1 MGVSD
6 LSKKVGEYKMGIM
19 NGIKEGADLTHPK
32 PTAGWLM
39 GAVIAVALL
48 VIVWNVVQYVMN
60 KGKSATSGAVK
71 TVEQTAETA
80 FGTGV

>member
-1 MGVSD
+1 
-6 LSKKVGEYKMGIM
+6 MGIM
-19 NGIKEGADLTHPK
+19 NSVKEGADLTHPK

-71 TVEQTAETA
+71 TVEQTAEQA